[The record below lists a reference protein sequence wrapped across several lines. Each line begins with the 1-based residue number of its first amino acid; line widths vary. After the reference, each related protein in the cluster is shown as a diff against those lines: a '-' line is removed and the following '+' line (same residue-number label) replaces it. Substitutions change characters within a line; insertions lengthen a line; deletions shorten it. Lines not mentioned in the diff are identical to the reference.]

1 MGLVLGL
8 ICIVILIHLVVE
20 YFIRKIKESTGETQ
34 STGRDGETNNFEANA
49 SNHSATSTT
58 SSIIDLEDIIE
69 KSSICLFIFLILTH
83 FNFFSLFASARIIS
97 FLQDFL
103 TLLRGSFM
111 IHTSLYLCSKSP
123 FKTFCLGYNDGKE
136 KISKFSKTKRNAT
149 TSYSL
154 NLKFF
159 DVGKSYVSC
168 CAY

>member
-83 FNFFSLFASARIIS
+83 FNFFSLFASARIIL

-111 IHTSLYLCSKSP
+111 IPVYIYVRNPHLRNFAWDTMM
-123 FKTFCLGYNDGKE
+123 GKIKLVNVQNPNE
-136 KISKFSKTKRNAT
+136 MQLHPI
-149 TSYSL
+149 
-154 NLKFF
+154 
-159 DVGKSYVSC
+159 V
-168 CAY
+168 